1 VKLLQFLE
9 GSSPFLLSRMAE
21 EEQSLSV
28 EEKQE
33 VIQSVCHWTCSLPK
47 DAYQPSITWEQ
58 IEKHHSQFPCV
69 KDADKYLDSLSSIK
83 IWYNSFKGSTTLLYK
98 VVLPRFWKKG
108 EKRIIYVWYGD
119 RSKIWS
125 LCGCVRKFSFLSYFS
140 SFFCFSLFIL
150 FSRKLGLCIH
160 SAVGMISEW
169 GKRNPIEFENR
180 YKKNKDNRKR
190 ATSNDIVEHLQASVF
205 NKKRSRAREQAHE
218 YCKKRKLL

>member
-1 VKLLQFLE
+1 MK
-9 GSSPFLLSRMAE
+9 SAPFMYGME
-21 EEQSLSV
+21 
-28 EEKQE
+28 
-33 VIQSVCHWTCSLPK
+33 T
-47 DAYQPSITWEQ
+47 
-58 IEKHHSQFPCV
+58 SQRYGAF
-69 KDADKYLDSLSSIK
+69 
-83 IWYNSFKGSTTLLYK
+83 
-98 VVLPRFWKKG
+98 VVVS
-108 EKRIIYVWYGD
+108 E
-119 RSKIWS
+119 
-125 LCGCVRKFSFLSYFS
+125 SFLFFLTFLH
-140 SFFCFSLFIL
+140 FFCFSLFIL